1 MPVVKPIIGGNK
13 INFIRM
19 KFVVSSTE
27 LLRHLNA
34 ISRVISSK
42 NTLPILDNFL
52 FSLEG
57 KILSVTASDLETTLV
72 TTMELDQSNDD
83 GLVALPAKILLDTLK
98 EFPEQPLRFELD
110 SDTMGMSIYSSN
122 GKFSIPGQNGEEFP
136 TQPSLHAEHYSIKVP
151 HDVLLNGINKTLF
164 ATADDEL
171 RPVMN
176 GINIEISPVEMTF
189 VASDAHKL
197 VRYKRSD
204 AKSDNDASFILPKK
218 PASLLKNLLPKED
231 FDVTLEFDEKNAIFQ
246 LTGFK
251 MVCRLVEG
259 RYPAYNSV
267 IPLNN
272 PNKLLI
278 DRVEFYNTLRRVSV
292 FANQASNLVRLKLT
306 ASELVVSAQDIDFAI
321 SAVEKIKC
329 DYDGQEMEIGFKSTF
344 LIEILAN
351 LTSSDVKMML
361 SDPSRAGLLLPAE
374 QEFEQEDVLMLLM
387 PMMINA

>member
-1 MPVVKPIIGGNK
+1 MLK
-13 INFIRM
+13 
-19 KFVVSSTE
+19 
-27 LLRHLNA
+27 HLNA

-57 KILSVTASDLETTLV
+57 KSLSVTASDLETTLI
-72 TTMELDQSNDD
+72 TTMELDHSEDD

-98 EFPEQPLRFELD
+98 EFPEQPLSFQLD
-110 SDTMGMSIYSSN
+110 PETMGMSILSAN
-122 GKFSIPGQNGEEFP
+122 GKFSIPGQIGEEFP
-136 TQPSLHAEHYSIKVP
+136 NLPALNATHVTVNVP
-151 HDVLLNGINKTLF
+151 HDVMLNGINKTLF

-204 AKSDNDASFILPKK
+204 AKSDNEASFILPKK

-231 FDVTLEFDEKNAIFQ
+231 FDVVLQFDEKNAVFQ

-267 IPLNN
+267 IPTNN
-272 PNKLLI
+272 PNRLLI

-292 FANQASNLVRLKLT
+292 FANQASNLVRPKLT
-306 ASELVVSAQDIDFAI
+306 ASELIVSAQDIDFAI